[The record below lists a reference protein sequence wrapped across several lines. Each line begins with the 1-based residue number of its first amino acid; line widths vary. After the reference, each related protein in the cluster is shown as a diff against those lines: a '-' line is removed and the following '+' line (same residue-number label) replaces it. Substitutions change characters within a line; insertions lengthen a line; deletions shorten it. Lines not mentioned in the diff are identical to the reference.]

1 MANHHEALIYT
12 MVLASA
18 ADRDMT
24 DNELRSIGEIVRYL
38 PVFRG
43 FDNDQ
48 ITRIAGSCAEVL
60 AGADGLEDAVL
71 FIRDNLP
78 DHLRETAYAI
88 ACDVV
93 AADGRANQEELRMLE
108 ILRHRLDVD
117 RLTAAGI
124 ERGARA
130 RHMTA

>member
-108 ILRHRLDVD
+108 ILRHRLDLN
-117 RLTAAGI
+117 RLTA
-124 ERGARA
+124 
-130 RHMTA
+130 